1 MGIFKNP
8 PVPMK
13 LTLRVLA
20 RLLSYPDAALRGQL
34 PEMRDA
40 LDTEAALGGE
50 RRKEL
55 HALMASLLT
64 AKAMDSEAA
73 YVELFDRGRGTALHL
88 FEHVHGD
95 SRERGPAMVALIKTY
110 EEAGL
115 LLAPG
120 ELPDH
125 LGVALEFAST
135 QAPAQAVEFL
145 REVAHILQ
153 VIFAALLKRE
163 SAYAAVLGALLD
175 LAGVAAQAVKLPTE
189 ETLDE
194 SWAEPRVFDGCS
206 VSGQARPGQPQPIHI
221 VRSPTATGARA

>member
-34 PEMRDA
+34 LEMRDA

-95 SRERGPAMVALIKTY
+95 SRERGPAMVALIQTY

-115 LLAPG
+115 YLAPR

-125 LGVALEFAST
+125 LGVALEYAST
-135 QAPAQAVEFL
+135 QAPAQA
-145 REVAHILQ
+145 REVLQEIAHILQ

-163 SAYAAVLGALLD
+163 SAYASVLGALLD
-175 LAGVAAQAVKLPTE
+175 LAGVAAQAVKLPVE
-189 ETLDE
+189 EGLDD
-194 SWAEPRVFDGCS
+194 SWAEPLVFDGCS
-206 VSGQARPGQPQPIHI
+206 VAGQARPGQPQPIQI
-221 VRSPTATGARA
+221 VRSRPSTGASA

>member
-8 PVPMK
+8 PVPMR

-20 RLLSYPDAALRGQL
+20 RLLSYPDAALRSQL
-34 PEMRDA
+34 REMRHA
-40 LDTEAALGGE
+40 LDAEAALGGE

-55 HALMASLLT
+55 HALMAALLT
-64 AKAMDSEAA
+64 SQAMDSEAT

-95 SRERGPAMVALIKTY
+95 SRERGPAMVGLIKTY

-115 LLAPG
+115 MLAPG

-135 QAPAQAVEFL
+135 QAPPQAVEFL

-175 LAGVAAQAVKLPTE
+175 LAGVAAQAVKLPQE
-189 ETLDE
+189 EGLDE
-194 SWAEPRVFDGCS
+194 SWAEPLAFDACS
-206 VSGQARPGQPQPIHI
+206 TQGQARPGQPQPIHI
-221 VRSPTATGARA
+221 VRSTPGTGARA